1 MGSIVLSRSS
11 ASRCM
16 GRLLGTGIVVECL
29 VIPLWIGIIEYMN
42 MSKELIQHID
52 AIAWDDS
59 ADAGSKILGIQSLL
73 YQWEQMQDAHSIR
86 QAEQMAKTIEEAQL
100 SEGFRR

>member
-1 MGSIVLSRSS
+1 MI
-11 ASRCM
+11 
-16 GRLLGTGIVVECL
+16 
-29 VIPLWIGIIEYMN
+29 
-42 MSKELIQHID
+42 KELVDHID

-73 YQWEQMQDAHSIR
+73 YQWEQMQDANSIR

-100 SEGFRR
+100 QKGFRR